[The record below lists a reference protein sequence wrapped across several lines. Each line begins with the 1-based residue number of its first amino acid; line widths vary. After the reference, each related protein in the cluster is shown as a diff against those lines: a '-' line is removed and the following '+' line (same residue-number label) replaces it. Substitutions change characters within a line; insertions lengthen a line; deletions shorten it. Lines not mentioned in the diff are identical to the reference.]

1 MKTTLALL
9 ALLALGTAA
18 YPGGD
23 DEKKPEEPKK
33 EEPNKDDP
41 KKEDPKKDEAKK
53 EEAAKPETAPAFKL
67 KDLAGKERTLEE
79 FKGKYVVLE
88 WINHGCPFVIK
99 QYKSGN
105 MQALQKKYTEK
116 GVIWLSICSSAEG
129 MEGNM
134 TVKEWETKQAEV
146 KAAPTAVL
154 LDADGTAGRAYKAAR
169 TPHMF
174 VIGKEGEIL
183 YKGAIDDKPGAK
195 LTEVKNSRCYV
206 AEALDAA
213 MAGKPIEVKSTA
225 AYG

>member
-1 MKTTLALL
+1 MTKALALL
-9 ALLALGTAA
+9 ALLAMGSVALPA
-18 YPGGD
+18 GD
-23 DEKKPEEPKK
+23 DPTPPPETKKDEPKKDEPKKDEPKK
-33 EEPNKDDP
+33 EEP
-41 KKEDPKKDEAKK
+41 KK

-88 WINHGCPFVIK
+88 WINHGCPFVKK
-99 QYKSGN
+99 QYGAGN

-116 GVIWLSICSSAEG
+116 GVVWLSICSSAEG

-134 TVKEWETKQAEV
+134 TVKEWEAKQAEV

-169 TPHMF
+169 TPHMV
-174 VIGKEGEIL
+174 VIGKEGEVL

-195 LTEVKNSRCYV
+195 LTEVKDSRNYV

-213 MAGKPIEVKSTA
+213 MAGKEIAVKSTP